1 MPNGVDDWM
10 VLCSFFIKELSS
22 IFVAKNTMDY
32 SEYVKEVIT
41 VTSPVPNLYEFSA
54 WENNPRRI
62 LESIESSWNNS
73 VIEVHTLE
81 KENVNVRERVRGLS
95 SKHLRYTVKIYGSY
109 SLLTIEQ
116 YFETF
121 LGVSI
126 ILCQTDLKIIC
137 YLKTFR
143 ICELWFFM
151 RLWSST
157 WLLNP
162 DWKL

>member
-62 LESIESSWNNS
+62 LESIESS
-73 VIEVHTLE
+73 
-81 KENVNVRERVRGLS
+81 
-95 SKHLRYTVKIYGSY
+95 
-109 SLLTIEQ
+109 
-116 YFETF
+116 
-121 LGVSI
+121 
-126 ILCQTDLKIIC
+126 
-137 YLKTFR
+137 
-143 ICELWFFM
+143 
-151 RLWSST
+151 
-157 WLLNP
+157 
-162 DWKL
+162 